1 MSATRLYFGI
11 VSLTVIAA
19 VLGNSGSVSAEQA
32 GGQLTRDER
41 LFGLARIWSEVKY
54 NFANF
59 DLVPDLDW
67 DKAFQEYLT
76 KAAEQQ
82 TDAEYYR
89 LLQRFIAL
97 LHDGHTNVYPPARI
111 KRMTDI
117 PPVSIEEVE
126 GKAII
131 VDLAGEGEL
140 GESGLCVGAE
150 VTKVDGRPVRE
161 VLEQEMYPFI
171 AASTPQSRDGEAY
184 GHLLR
189 GPKGSRAVVEVRDL
203 QGKKR
208 TVTLLRDSSTPEAQ
222 RFYRRLWR
230 EPSVEMRRLSG
241 GIGYFALNSFG
252 SEQVVTHFDKMFD
265 GLANLRGMIIDVR
278 RNGGGNSAYGD
289 AIIARLIDR
298 PLAQFAAQLRQ
309 RISGSGEFWLRS
321 EGGTVDP
328 RGEDPFLGPV
338 VVLMSRHTASAA
350 EDFVAVLHGNER
362 AVVVGERSCGSTG
375 QPIFIDL
382 PGGGSARICAKKSF
396 YPDGRRFVGVGI
408 IPDVEVHFGQE
419 DVAAERDAV
428 LEKGLEVLR
437 RKMSGDPGAE
447 AAFNAAFPAVTEG
460 DYYFRRGQLSDAIDA
475 YKEALRF
482 EPDSPAAHLK
492 LTRIYR
498 QQNNEKEASKHYDA
512 TGFLQHDAWRI
523 IGPFANSDGIGFEA
537 HYPPEKEVDLA
548 GQYEGAGGAVK
559 WFRPDRE
566 WADGFVDLA
575 SLLKPNEWT
584 VAYALTRLESPTA
597 RNMQLRIGSDD
608 EVKVW
613 LNGVLVLSSDVPRFA
628 AVDQDIVHVSM
639 RSGTNEILVKVCN
652 RTGTWGFYMRV
663 TDVTGQVLDDLS
675 PIW

>member
-1 MSATRLYFGI
+1 MSATRLYLGI
-11 VSLTVIAA
+11 VSLTVMAA
-19 VLGNSGSVSAEQA
+19 VLGSSGSVSAEQA
-32 GGQLTRDER
+32 GGQLTPDER

-67 DKAFQEYLT
+67 DKAFQEYLPR
-76 KAAEQQ
+76 AAEQQ

-89 LLQRFIAL
+89 LLQRFVAL

-111 KRMTDI
+111 KQMADI

-150 VTKVDGRPVRE
+150 ITKVDGRAVRE

-171 AASTPQSRDGEAY
+171 AASTPQSRDVEAY

-189 GPKGSRAVVEVRDL
+189 GPKGSRAVVQVRTL
-203 QGKKR
+203 QGQER
-208 TVTLLRDSSTPEAQ
+208 TVTLRRDSSTPAAQ

-230 EPSVEMRRLSG
+230 KPSVEMRRLSG
-241 GIGYFALNSFG
+241 GIVYFALNSFG
-252 SEQVVTHFDKMFD
+252 SEQVVADFDKMFD
-265 GLANLRGMIIDVR
+265 GLANIRGMIIDVR

-298 PLAQFAAQLRQ
+298 PLAQFVSQVRQ
-309 RISGSGEFWLRS
+309 RISGFGEFWLRG

-328 RGEDPFLGPV
+328 RGDDRFLGPV
-338 VVLMSRHTASAA
+338 VVLTSRHTASAA
-350 EDFVAVLHGNER
+350 EDFVAVLHGHER
-362 AVVVGERSCGSTG
+362 AVVVGGKTCGSTG

-382 PGGGSARICAKKSF
+382 PGGGSARICAKKSL

-408 IPDVEVHFGQE
+408 IPDVEVHPTEE
-419 DVAAERDAV
+419 DVATERDAV

-437 RKMSGDPGAE
+437 RKMSGAPGAE
-447 AAFNAAFPAVTEG
+447 VAFKAASPALAEG
-460 DYYFRRGQLSDAIDA
+460 DYYRRHGQLSEAIDS
-475 YKEALRF
+475 YKEALRL
-482 EPDSPAAHLK
+482 EPDSLTAHLK
-492 LTRIYR
+492 LTQIYR
-498 QQNNEKEASKHYDA
+498 EQSNEEEASKHYDA
-512 TGFLQHDAWRI
+512 TGFLDPGAWRI
-523 IGPFANSDGIGFEA
+523 IGPFANRDGVGFEA
-537 HYPPEKEVDLA
+537 QYPPEKEVDLA
-548 GQYEGAGGAVK
+548 GQYEGTGGAVK
-559 WFRPDRE
+559 WFKPDRE
-566 WADGFVDLA
+566 WADGFVNLA

-597 RNMQLRIGSDD
+597 RNVQLRIGSDD

-613 LNGVLVLSSDVPRFA
+613 LNGDLVLSHGVPRFA
-628 AVDQDIVHVSM
+628 AVDQDIVPVSM
-639 RSGTNEILVKVCN
+639 RSGTNEIRVKVCN
-652 RTGTWGFYMRV
+652 RTGSWGFYMRV
-663 TDVTGQVLDDLS
+663 TDVTGQVLHDLS
-675 PIW
+675 PVW